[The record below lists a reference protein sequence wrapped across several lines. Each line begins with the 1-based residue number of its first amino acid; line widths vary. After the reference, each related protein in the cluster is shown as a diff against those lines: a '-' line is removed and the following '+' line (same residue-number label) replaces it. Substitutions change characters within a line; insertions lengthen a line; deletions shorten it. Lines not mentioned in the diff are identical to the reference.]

1 MSNICY
7 RVQIPAA
14 IFVILFPPH
23 AKFCRSVGM
32 DSWSEVQ
39 LKKMKVG
46 GNANLNEF
54 LKVSFSLK
62 GTRAGWHFG
71 RSAMKSEE
79 LLLRMLFGNPH
90 TVLPLFYMSPLQE
103 YGLTKNTNQ
112 LLKYNAPAAEFYK
125 KKIQALAED
134 RPWHHPNIIEKS
146 VSVNDANDFV
156 PVHKCFHENDLGSL
170 KSTSAHRRQQ
180 ATPAHEHTS
189 QHSDSPS
196 VNFLEDIKP
205 PQSSSR
211 YVGFGSF
218 AGRKD
223 DTIDD
228 YLGSFSAG
236 VGNLSDR
243 LGRVT
248 AEATRIVGQ
257 TVRELHTGD
266 TDQLHESAANAAQ
279 KSIEIGQRTWS
290 GIKKMLSSTV
300 NKLESFAS
308 VHNDNGSVTY
318 LRSRISGQGEAQ
330 EHAQTE
336 HVMFDRAIALG
347 GLGEGQRDYP
357 ALARGNAVNEL
368 KIKDSA
374 LHSTSPSNRIDDHAT
389 KEMINSGNETGNTN
403 LVLPPEDCGGCLQNT
418 KLNMSKSNTWSDEED
433 GEDWGEVWGT

>member
-1 MSNICY
+1 
-7 RVQIPAA
+7 
-14 IFVILFPPH
+14 
-23 AKFCRSVGM
+23 
-32 DSWSEVQ
+32 
-39 LKKMKVG
+39 MKVG

-54 LKVSFSLK
+54 LK
-62 GTRAGWHFG
+62 
-71 RSAMKSEE
+71 
-79 LLLRMLFGNPH
+79 
-90 TVLPLFYMSPLQE
+90 E

-134 RPWHHPNIIEKS
+134 RPWQHPNIIEKS

>member
-1 MSNICY
+1 MIS
-7 RVQIPAA
+7 
-14 IFVILFPPH
+14 
-23 AKFCRSVGM
+23 S
-32 DSWSEVQ
+32 
-39 LKKMKVG
+39 
-46 GNANLNEF
+46 
-54 LKVSFSLK
+54 
-62 GTRAGWHFG
+62 
-71 RSAMKSEE
+71 
-79 LLLRMLFGNPH
+79 
-90 TVLPLFYMSPLQE
+90 
-103 YGLTKNTNQ
+103 
-112 LLKYNAPAAEFYK
+112 
-125 KKIQALAED
+125 
-134 RPWHHPNIIEKS
+134 
-146 VSVNDANDFV
+146 
-156 PVHKCFHENDLGSL
+156 
-170 KSTSAHRRQQ
+170 RRQQ

-308 VHNDNGSVTY
+308 VHNDNGSVTH